1 MEPLKAEAPGEH
13 EAAVSSGGEAKAEL
27 IGVAVLIDALR
38 REVSGDAEG
47 EASNEIGGEV
57 ENKGTGQLLGDRSRL
72 FRLLCQCGGR

>member
-1 MEPLKAEAPGEH
+1 VEPLKAEAPGEH

-57 ENKGTGQLLGDRSRL
+57 EKENKGKIKK
-72 FRLLCQCGGR
+72 